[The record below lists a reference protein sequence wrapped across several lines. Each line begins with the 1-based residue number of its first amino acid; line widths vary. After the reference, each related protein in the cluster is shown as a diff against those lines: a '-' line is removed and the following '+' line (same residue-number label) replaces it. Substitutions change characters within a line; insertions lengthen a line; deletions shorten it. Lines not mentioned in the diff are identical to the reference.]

1 MKVLC
6 SYESFISLS
15 SIFWSCIDDLIH
27 PEVSS
32 IDLFVCGLGDAGLYF
47 GFN

>member
-15 SIFWSCIDDLIH
+15 SIFWSCIDILIH
-27 PEVSS
+27 QEVSS
-32 IDLFVCGLGDAGLYF
+32 IDLFVCGLEDARLYF
-47 GFN
+47 DLN